1 MLPILGALMPVIGTV
16 LDRVIPD
23 EAAKDKA
30 KLEMQAAIMDAANK
44 GMLAQID
51 VNKVEAAHRS
61 IFVAGWRPFVGW
73 TCGAALCWHFVFQD
87 LILFASAWAGHPM
100 AALPELYTDTLLTV
114 LLSMLGLG
122 GLRSFEKVRGV
133 TK

>member
-1 MLPILGALMPVIGTV
+1 MPVIATV

-23 EAAKDKA
+23 EAGKEKA
-30 KLEMQAAIMDAANK
+30 KLEMQAAIMEAANK
-44 GMLAQID
+44 GMLAQLE

-61 IFVAGWRPFVGW
+61 IFIAGWRPFVGW
-73 TCGAALCWHFVFQD
+73 TCGVALCWHFVLQD
-87 LILFASAWAGHPM
+87 LILFAAACAGYPM
-100 AALPELYTDTLLTV
+100 DALPQFDTDTLLTV

-122 GLRSFEKVRGV
+122 GLRSFEKIRGV